1 MNEVFDIIIKQIQD
15 LYSKSKPILVAV
27 DGVDGSG
34 KSVFAKNLTQKLDIL
49 NKKTNY
55 QDWTV
60 VLASTDDFH
69 NPKQTRYCQGR
80 ESAKGFYED
89 SFNYPKLK
97 ELLLN
102 PFKSGVGFY
111 KTKYFDC
118 DLDFRVESEF
128 QILRP
133 KTVLI
138 FEGIFS
144 LRPDLREYW
153 DLSIFLDVGFDETL
167 KRNISRDQDLNR
179 LNEAE
184 EVERMYKLKYQP
196 GQELYFKDAKP
207 KSFANIVIDNADYL
221 NPQIMDL

>member
-1 MNEVFDIIIKQIQD
+1 MPEIFDIITRQIQD
-15 LYSKSKPILVAV
+15 LYSKSRPILVCV

-34 KSVFAKNLTQKLDIL
+34 KSFFAKNLAQKLDLL
-49 NKKTNY
+49 NKTAGY
-55 QDWTV
+55 SDWTV
-60 VLASTDDFH
+60 VQASTDDFH
-69 NPKQTRYCQGR
+69 NPKQIRYSQGR
-80 ESAKGFYED
+80 ESATGFYED

-102 PFKSGVGFY
+102 PFKKGVGFY

-118 DLDFRVESEF
+118 DLDKQVECEYEKVKSKS
-128 QILRP
+128 I
-133 KTVLI
+133 LI

-144 LRPDLREYW
+144 LRPELRDYW

-179 LNEAE
+179 LNDAA

-196 GQELYFKDAKP
+196 GQELYFQDADP
-207 KSFANIVIDNADYL
+207 KSFANIVVNNSDYL
-221 NPQIMDL
+221 NPVIK